1 MDSIPMT
8 YISRKLPELPKLDDN
23 DILWVDV
30 GVQREG
36 PSGSKQDVLIP
47 RFLPGTMIPTSLL
60 PGTTQQG
67 GQEQGTTASTN

>member
-30 GVQREG
+30 GVQMEG
-36 PSGSKQDVLIP
+36 PLGSK
-47 RFLPGTMIPTSLL
+47 
-60 PGTTQQG
+60 
-67 GQEQGTTASTN
+67 